1 MQNFRDTSRNV
12 GIGEVINKKTQ
23 AKCKLTLSQR
33 NVLFQRI
40 SYELH
45 TELYSDDL
53 NFILCEDRG
62 TIDNN
67 LTDILDITCDID
79 I

>member
-1 MQNFRDTSRNV
+1 MQNFRDKRWYV
-12 GIGEVINKKTQ
+12 GIGEVINRKTLVNW
-23 AKCKLTLSQR
+23 KLTLSQK

-53 NFILCEDRG
+53 KFILCEDKG

-67 LTDILDITCDID
+67 LTDILDITGDID

>member
-1 MQNFRDTSRNV
+1 MQNFQDKSRYV
-12 GIGEVINKKTQ
+12 GIGEVINRKTLVN
-23 AKCKLTLSQR
+23 CKLTLSQK

-45 TELYSDDL
+45 TELYADDL
-53 NFILCEDRG
+53 KFILCEDKG

-67 LTDILDITCDID
+67 LTDILDITEDID